1 MTTIPKSGP
10 APGKPPHPGK
20 LMERIRRLAKAGSY
34 SWGKHVFDR
43 SGQRDIDINDAAEV
57 LRLGEIEG
65 PIEPGINP
73 GEWKCKV
80 TARTGRSSRRL
91 GVAVVV
97 IRDNHLFLMTVVVE
111 WEDVK

>member
-1 MTTIPKSGP
+1 MK
-10 APGKPPHPGK
+10 
-20 LMERIRRLAKAGSY
+20 RIRELAERGAY
-34 SWGKHVFDR
+34 SWGTHVRDR
-43 SGQRDIDINDAAEV
+43 FGQRDIDINDAVGV

-65 PIEPGINP
+65 PIEPGVNP

-80 TARTGRSSRRL
+80 TARADKSSRRL

-97 IRDNHLFLMTVVVE
+97 VRDNHLFLMTVE

>member
-1 MTTIPKSGP
+1 
-10 APGKPPHPGK
+10 
-20 LMERIRRLAKAGSY
+20 MERLRRLAQAGAY
-34 SWGKHVFDR
+34 SWGTHVFDR
-43 SGQRDIDINDAAEV
+43 SGRRDIGISDAIDV

-73 GEWKCKV
+73 EEWKCKV

-97 IRDNHLFLMTVVVE
+97 IRDNHLFLITVE